1 MRSFALV
8 AVGGAVGTLTRYGIA
23 ESLTAH
29 HLFPLATFLV
39 NVSGSF
45 LLGMLLG
52 ALLARNRDPYDLRLL
67 LGTGLLGG
75 YTTYSSLAVE
85 TDTLVRGDHV
95 ALGLT
100 YAIGSVLAGLVAALA
115 GVASARAVVR

>member
-8 AVGGAVGTLTRYGIA
+8 AVGGAVGTLTRYGIE
-23 ESLTAH
+23 ESLTADR
-29 HLFPLATFLV
+29 LFPLATFLV

-52 ALLARNRDPYDLRLL
+52 ALLARNRDPFDLRLL
-67 LGTGLLGG
+67 LGTGFLGG

-85 TDTLVRGDHV
+85 TDALVRGDHV